1 MGHSMHAADKIAVVE
16 KYIQAFANN
25 DISLIKEIYAEDA
38 TVEDPV
44 GSEVR
49 HGIAAIVEFYQQGFG
64 AGAKLELTGPARC
77 AGNAVAF
84 PFSVSVASMKIDVI
98 DVFEFN
104 IGGKVASMKAYWGPE
119 NITV

>member
-1 MGHSMHAADKIAVVE
+1 MQAADKIAVVE
-16 KYIQAFANN
+16 KYMQAFAESDLN
-25 DISLIKEIYAEDA
+25 LIKEIYAEDA

-44 GSEVR
+44 GSKAHR
-49 HGIAAIVEFYQQGFG
+49 GIAAIFEFYRQGMT

-84 PFSVSVASMKIDVI
+84 PFCCTVGGMRIQVI

-104 IGGKVASMKAYWGPE
+104 RAGKVVSMKAYWGPE
-119 NITV
+119 NVTTS

>member
-1 MGHSMHAADKIAVVE
+1 MQAADKIAVVE
-16 KYIQAFANN
+16 KYVQVFARR
-25 DISLIKEIYAEDA
+25 DIDLLKDIYAEDA

-44 GSEVR
+44 GGEIR
-49 HGIAAIVEFYQQGFG
+49 HGMAAIVEFYEQGFS

-84 PFSVSVASMKIDVI
+84 PFYVRVGAMKIHVI

-104 IGGKVASMKAYWGPE
+104 GAGKVALMRAFWGPE
-119 NITV
+119 NVTA

>member
-1 MGHSMHAADKIAVVE
+1 MDASDKIAVVE
-16 KYIQAFANN
+16 KYIRAFADN
-25 DISLIKEIYAEDA
+25 DITLIKEIYAEDA

-84 PFSVSVASMKIDVI
+84 PFSVTVATMKIHAI

-104 IGGKVASMKAYWGPE
+104 SGGKVASMKAYWGPE
-119 NITV
+119 NITL

>member
-1 MGHSMHAADKIAVVE
+1 MQAADKIAVVE
-16 KYIQAFANN
+16 KYIQAFATN
-25 DISLIKEIYAEDA
+25 DMNLIKDIYAADA

-49 HGIAAIVEFYQQGFG
+49 HGIAAIVEFYQQAFG
-64 AGAKLELTGPARC
+64 AGAKLELTGPARY

-84 PFSVSVASMKIDVI
+84 PFCVNVPGMKIYAI

-104 IGGKVASMKAYWGPE
+104 SGGKVVSMKAYWGPE
-119 NITV
+119 NIAV

>member
-1 MGHSMHAADKIAVVE
+1 MQAADKIAVVE
-16 KYIQAFANN
+16 KYLQAFATTDMN
-25 DISLIKEIYAEDA
+25 LIRDIYAEDA

-49 HGIAAIVEFYQQGFG
+49 HGITAVVEFYQQAFS
-64 AGAKLELTGPARC
+64 ARAKLELTGPPRC

-84 PFSVSVASMKIDVI
+84 AFCVNVSGMKVDAI

-104 IGGKVASMKAYWGPE
+104 SVGKVVSMKAYWGPE
-119 NITV
+119 NVTV

>member
-1 MGHSMHAADKIAVVE
+1 MQAADKIAVVE

-25 DISLIKEIYAEDA
+25 DMNLIKDIYAEDA

-49 HGIAAIVEFYQQGFG
+49 HGIAAIVEFYQQAFG

-77 AGNAVAF
+77 AGHAVAF
-84 PFSVSVASMKIDVI
+84 PFCVNVPGMKIHAI

-104 IGGKVASMKAYWGPE
+104 SGGKVVSMKAYWGPE
-119 NITV
+119 NITI